1 MSSII
6 KIKRSTEAGAPGS
19 LADGEL
25 AYSAADYSAVAG
37 GGKLYIGI
45 NTGIYT
51 IGGKY
56 FTDKLDHGLGVLT
69 PSSAILVDAD
79 SKIDNLL
86 IDNLQLN
93 GNTLSSTDIDG
104 DIIISPNGN
113 GNTVIKNLAASGIS
127 NSSLTD
133 GRVVLTFTDGA
144 LVDNSNFAYTTE
156 LDTTVNLTLNGLLN
170 VDNIRIDGNG
180 LTTTNDNGNLVLS
193 TISTN
198 SDDSASQA
206 VVVIGNTRG
215 LVIPVGTEEQRP
227 DTPTVGLIRYNTS
240 NSSYEGYNGSSYVS
254 IGGVKDVDGNTYIVA
269 ESSPGA
275 NENTLYFYT
284 DDQLSATLDSNTFNI
299 NPTTGSTST
308 TTGALVVDGGMGLA
322 ENLYIGGD
330 IVSNS
335 SLSISMLANSVD
347 TQVLAIDAQNS
358 GNGTAIISIGSGTT
372 DELIAAA
379 VLMDMNATTF
389 QVDANIVN
397 IATTDAGDEVR
408 ITTTG
413 TSIKSDS
420 VTVVGKDGTADSAV
434 TITGSLDVD
443 NIKLNGNTIST
454 TDNSNILYLDPAPV
468 DDNGGTVVIKGNLQ
482 VDGTTTTINSTEVTV
497 DDPVFVL
504 GGDTAPASD
513 DNLDRGIKF
522 NWHDGN
528 DAKTGFFG
536 YDDSASEFIFIPAST
551 DTNSV
556 FTGTLGS
563 VAFGIARLDGDV
575 ESTTTT
581 TGTLKVTGGVGITK
595 QLNVGGDINTFT
607 GTTQST
613 STATG
618 TVVISGGVGIA
629 KTMYIGEDIVGAVDL
644 ELAPASNLTNFIIDG
659 GTY

>member
-6 KIKRSTEAGAPGS
+6 KIKRSTEAGAPTS

-45 NTGIYT
+45 NSGLYT

-69 PSSAILVDAD
+69 PGSAILVDD
-79 SKIDNLL
+79 NSKIDNLL

-93 GNTLSSTDIDG
+93 GNTLSSTNIDG
-104 DIIISPNGN
+104 DININPSGN

-133 GRVVLTFTDGA
+133 GRVVLASTNGL
-144 LVDNSNFAYTTE
+144 LVDDENFAYVV
-156 LDTTVNLTLNGLLN
+156 DGNAVNVTLNGQLN

-180 LTTTNDNGNLVLS
+180 LTTTNDNGNLILS

-198 SDDSASQA
+198 SDTSASQA

-227 DTPTVGLIRYNTS
+227 SSPTVGLIRYNTS

-254 IGGVKDVDGNTYIVA
+254 IGGVKDVDGNTYIIA

-284 DDQLSATLDSNTFNI
+284 DNQLSADLDSNTFNI
-299 NPTTGSTST
+299 NLTTGSTST

-330 IVSNS
+330 IVANDA
-335 SLSISMLANSVD
+335 LSINMIADSVD
-347 TQVLAIDAQNS
+347 AEVLAIDAQNS
-358 GNGTAIISIGSGTT
+358 GDGAAIISIGSGTT

-379 VLMDMNATTF
+379 VLIDMNATTF
-389 QVDANIVN
+389 QIDANIVN

-413 TSIKSDS
+413 TSIKSDTI
-420 VTVVGKDGTADSAV
+420 TVIGKNGTGDSAV
-434 TITGSLDVD
+434 TVTGSLDVD
-443 NIKLNGNTIST
+443 NIKLDGNTIST

-468 DDNGGTVVIKGNLQ
+468 EDNGGTVVIKGNLQ

-504 GGDTAPASD
+504 GGDTAPESA

-528 DAKTGFFG
+528 TAQTGFFG
-536 YDDSASEFIFIPAST
+536 YDDSESEFIFIPGAT

-556 FTGTLGS
+556 FSGTLGNL
-563 VAFGIARLDGDV
+563 AFGIARLDGDV
-575 ESTTTT
+575 ESTTTN

-595 QLNVGGDINTFT
+595 QLNVGGDVNTFT